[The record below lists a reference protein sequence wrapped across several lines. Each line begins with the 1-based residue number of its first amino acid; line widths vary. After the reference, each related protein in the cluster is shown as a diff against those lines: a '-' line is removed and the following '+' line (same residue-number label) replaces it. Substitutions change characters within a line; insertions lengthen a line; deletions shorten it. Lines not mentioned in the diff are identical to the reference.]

1 MAEEPEMHI
10 FLIIL
15 ILLLILAAAALTVNA
30 VENNKLFA
38 DEASVFKR
46 DI

>member
-1 MAEEPEMHI
+1 MHI

-30 VENNKLFA
+30 VENNKYKKTAYYLQT
-38 DEASVFKR
+38 R
-46 DI
+46 HPY